1 MKRAIIATLAAAALV
16 STMAH
21 GQDAETYP
29 PTVPLMLPAT
39 DSFLQSFVRLI
50 NKSDYA
56 GEVEITAV
64 DDGGNVFDPVTIQLA
79 AGQTIHF
86 NSGDLTDGNASK
98 GIEGIGSPIEGN
110 WRLSVN
116 TLLDVQVL
124 SFIRARDGFLTAMH
138 DVVPWQQVDLFA
150 GIFNPASNTTQQSR
164 LRLINWGAE
173 DAIVEIEGKDDA
185 NAVRVPILL
194 TLPAGHSRTLTAVDL
209 EEGAHGLTRG
219 LGDGAGKWQLTLRG
233 ELRSIVAQSLL
244 YASSGHIS
252 NISRDGFSA
261 AEGDRADHGDTLS
274 NPTPLALNGQR
285 FGRISPPDDQDYFAF
300 VIPERSTLT
309 LYTTGPTNTVGV
321 LYDSSSSQ
329 LTYDHDS
336 GVDYNFR
343 IERDVDAGTYFVR
356 VEAYVRSV
364 TGNYTVHAEFDA
376 STETPEPPEE
386 PTNRYYGAYAIGDPI
401 HRVDGTT
408 SYVIEGH
415 STHDD
420 TQEEADQ
427 EALADC
433 EDDGFL
439 GDSPR
444 NCRIVGRFGD
454 GQCIVYANNTRPDT
468 STSPWTHYYAHYW
481 AIVPRAEAREKE
493 NELDG
498 LCATEMGN
506 LFGEEPY
513 YCWSAH
519 FCNPTN

>member
-21 GQDAETYP
+21 GQDAETYR
-29 PTVPLMLPAT
+29 PTVPLMLPAS

-185 NAVRVPILL
+185 NAVRGPILL

-252 NISRDGFSA
+252 NTSRDGFSA
-261 AEGDRADHGDTLS
+261 AEGDGADHGDTLS
-274 NPTPLALNGQR
+274 DPTPLALNGQR
-285 FGRISPPDDQDYFAF
+285 FGRINPQSDNDYFVF
-300 VIPERSTLT
+300 IITERGTAT
-309 LYTTGPTNTVGV
+309 LYATGPTDTWGE
-321 LYDSSSSQ
+321 LYDSSSRAITSNR
-329 LTYDHDS
+329 DS
-336 GVDYNFR
+336 GVGRNFR
-343 IERDVDAGTYFVR
+343 IERDLDAGTYFLR
-356 VEAYVRSV
+356 VTEEDYAR
-364 TGNYTVHAEFDA
+364 TGPYTVHA
-376 STETPEPPEE
+376 
-386 PTNRYYGAYAIGDPI
+386 
-401 HRVDGTT
+401 
-408 SYVIEGH
+408 
-415 STHDD
+415 
-420 TQEEADQ
+420 
-427 EALADC
+427 
-433 EDDGFL
+433 
-439 GDSPR
+439 
-444 NCRIVGRFGD
+444 
-454 GQCIVYANNTRPDT
+454 VYNN
-468 STSPWTHYYAHYW
+468 
-481 AIVPRAEAREKE
+481 
-493 NELDG
+493 
-498 LCATEMGN
+498 
-506 LFGEEPY
+506 
-513 YCWSAH
+513 
-519 FCNPTN
+519 